1 MSAAAQPGP
10 NAPRTGKTLAEDVYA
25 SIRGQILTGQ
35 LTSGER
41 LHLSQVATS
50 HGVSLGVVREAV
62 TRLASERLLE
72 SIPQIG
78 FRVRVL
84 SVEDLVDL
92 TRVRIEIE
100 TLALRDSIARGDL
113 EWEAQLVAAHH
124 ALAATPSATD
134 DGRRNLEWLARHE
147 AFHAALCAACES
159 RWLLTLREQLFAAS
173 ELYRFWFVQVQD
185 DVPRKRLREAIIKEH
200 KGLLDAALARD
211 VVGATERLAR
221 HFQKTCEVIRAN
233 ADRLGL
239 GAEQSTKTSTERGSH
254 D

>member
-1 MSAAAQPGP
+1 MAAARSGSDSR
-10 NAPRTGKTLAEDVYA
+10 RTGKTLAEDVYA
-25 SIRGQILTGQ
+25 AIRGQILTGQ

-41 LHLSQVATS
+41 LHLSRLAKSQ
-50 HGVSLGVVREAV
+50 GVSLSVVREAV

-78 FRVRVL
+78 FRVRPL
-84 SVEDLVDL
+84 SIEDLVDV

-100 TLALRDSIARGDL
+100 TLALRDSIARGGL

-134 DGRRNLEWLARHE
+134 DGVRNLEWLARHA
-147 AFHAALCAACES
+147 AFHAALCAACGS
-159 RWLLTLREQLFAAS
+159 RWLLDLREQLFAAS
-173 ELYRFWFVQVQD
+173 ELYRFWFVQIQD
-185 DVPRKRLREAIIKEH
+185 DVQPKRLRDAIMREH

-211 VVGATERLAR
+211 VEVASERLAR
-221 HFQKTCEVIRAN
+221 HLQKTCDVIRAN

-239 GAEQSTKTSTERGSH
+239 STQREPAKPSAQ
-254 D
+254 